1 MSQPDQS
8 FTLNEQHTGSASS
21 QDDVRDLLLALT
33 REMATAASM
42 DVLLQKMVDA
52 ALRIVP
58 AADKCVIHLLD
69 RSGTRLETRFC
80 SRPSLAT
87 GESPGMPAN
96 MGIAGKALRERRT
109 IAVADVT
116 QEPGFV
122 ALRSGNDL
130 RSLLVAP
137 LYAAE
142 IPLGTLSL
150 NSHRVGAFSATD
162 AQNISTLAAQAA
174 VVIRQAQLLQ
184 EATSEQQRNQAIIES
199 IADGLVLLD
208 GEGRVQRLNPALRRM
223 LELEDSSLPSPCP
236 PCDPACPPV
245 LRQLLDPSGGEVMGP
260 YTLELVL
267 PSGNQLVAQVT
278 PCPLP
283 PPCQGEV
290 RVVHDITAERRAA
303 QERALFISQVAHELR
318 TPLQHIMGFSSLI
331 SDIDDLSREQY
342 VRFCGH
348 IQDETYYLARL
359 IDDLLELSRLE
370 SGRFS
375 LRLER
380 VQLDAL
386 LERILGKLAARAEFR
401 GLALTCANAPQPI
414 WVVTDAVRVEQVL
427 GNLIENAFKFVPP
440 GGRIHV
446 SLTQERDYALVRV
459 ADSGPGIPKEALA
472 HIFEPFYQANTPA
485 QRQNLGLGL
494 GLYISHQIVTALG
507 GKIWVESEEG
517 RGTVFSFSLPISN

>member
-1 MSQPDQS
+1 MKGSSLFQPDQLPAPNTS
-8 FTLNEQHTGSASS
+8 HAGSPSP
-21 QDDVRDLLLALT
+21 QEDVRDLLLQLT
-33 REMATAASM
+33 REMATAASL
-42 DVLLQKMVDA
+42 DGLLQKMVDA

-80 SRPSLAT
+80 SRPSLVA
-87 GESPGMPAN
+87 GESPGMPADA
-96 MGIAGKALRERRT
+96 GIAGRALRERRT

-142 IPLGTLSL
+142 VPLGTLSL
-150 NSHRVGAFSATD
+150 NSHRVAAFSPAD
-162 AQNISTLAAQAA
+162 VQNISTLAAQAA
-174 VVIRQAQLLQ
+174 VVIRQAQLLL
-184 EATSEQQRNQAIIES
+184 EATREQQRSQAIIES

-208 GEGRVQRLNPALRRM
+208 GEGRIERLNPALCRM
-223 LELEDSSLPSPCP
+223 LELQDPPLPTPCP
-236 PCDPACPPV
+236 PHAPACPPA
-245 LRQLLDPSGGEVMGP
+245 LRSLVDPSGGDIVGP

-267 PSGNQLVAQVT
+267 PSGNALVAQVT

-283 PPCQGEV
+283 PPALGQV
-290 RVVHDITAERRAA
+290 RVVHDISGERQAA
-303 QERALFISQVAHELR
+303 QERALFISQIAHELR

-331 SDIDDLSREQY
+331 SDIEDLTREQY

-348 IQDETYYLARL
+348 IQDETHYLARL

-446 SLTQERDYALVRV
+446 SLTRESDHALVQV
-459 ADSGPGIPKEALA
+459 ADSGPA
-472 HIFEPFYQANTPA
+472 
-485 QRQNLGLGL
+485 
-494 GLYISHQIVTALG
+494 SHRMLWSAFLNRST
-507 GKIWVESEEG
+507 K
-517 RGTVFSFSLPISN
+517 